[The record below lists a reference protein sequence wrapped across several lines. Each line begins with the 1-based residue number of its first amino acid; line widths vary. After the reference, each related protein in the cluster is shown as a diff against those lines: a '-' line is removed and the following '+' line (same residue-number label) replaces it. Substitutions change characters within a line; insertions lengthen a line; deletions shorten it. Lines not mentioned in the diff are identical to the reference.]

1 MWAAEVQGH
10 VIRLA
15 DSLLA
20 AWKVMVVVVVDDD
33 DDDDDNEDEFVR
45 AASAAAAGMVITNKQ
60 SSRCVRETAAT
71 RSSRSVK
78 G

>member
-20 AWKVMVVVVVDDD
+20 AWKVMVVVVDD

-45 AASAAAAGMVITNKQ
+45 AASAAVAGMAITNKQ